1 MLFGKKKKKILVN
14 YILQVLLL
22 PAAAPNP
29 TGAGC
34 LFYYSLVGG
43 SRSTDTFSEQQIQ
56 IKKKELNFPTLN
68 RETLS

>member
-1 MLFGKKKKKILVN
+1 MNMLFGEKKIKILVN

-34 LFYYSLVGG
+34 PLLFTGRWILLPG
-43 SRSTDTFSEQQIQ
+43 SFS
-56 IKKKELNFPTLN
+56 
-68 RETLS
+68 

>member
-1 MLFGKKKKKILVN
+1 MNMLFGGGGWGGGILVN
-14 YILQVLLL
+14 YTLQVLLL

-43 SRSTDTFSEQQIQ
+43 SGSTGTFS
-56 IKKKELNFPTLN
+56 
-68 RETLS
+68 